1 MRLAALLVSS
11 ALPVAAAFAQGLTG
25 ASVAGTV
32 VNADGAPV
40 PGASVTLLNSSTGI
54 RLSLTARSQG
64 EFLFD
69 NVPVGGP
76 YRLEARSIGLL
87 PASIGGITLHLGD
100 RFTRQLVLGGQRAK
114 QLEDVL
120 VKTSTLR
127 DPGAGG
133 PAYNISG
140 DAIRKL
146 PLLNRD
152 FTGLFA
158 MAPQATATTAS
169 GLSISGQHVRFNA
182 IQVDGSSGN
191 DFFGL
196 QVTPGAGTGAKIISL
211 EALEEIRV
219 LVAPFDVRQGGFSG
233 GLINAVT
240 RSGTNQF
247 HSSVFSSFARAGLV
261 GRDTANAPVGDFDV
275 AQYGITGGGP
285 LIRDRLHFFVVADL
299 QSSRKTFVGPAAD
312 DPTTG
317 ITSSAARRA
326 QQIFRDVYGFDAGG
340 PEIPSLSAP
349 NSNVYAKLS
358 WQASQNHLID
368 FSQTWVDARNDVL
381 QRNTTDR
388 DQWQLSNSGTRTLSN
403 VLITRARAGS
413 SMGSF
418 TNELI
423 ASITTAKFRIRSTN
437 HTPVFLVRGDVLAG
451 AFIAGGSARGAQDVD
466 TDQRALELSDNLS
479 WARGA
484 HQITLGTQNQ
494 LLHFHDNFF
503 LNHWGAWSFASLDSL
518 ERRLP
523 FRYEIALPIK
533 SGPLADYPA
542 TLLAGYIQDR
552 WTATSR
558 LTLTAGLRVDVPF
571 LRAPKRNAAL
581 ASIAALGGIDT
592 GEFPNGNAVLSPRLG
607 FALALGTNHD
617 SMLRGGIGAFAGK
630 PLFAWVNGA
639 YVNTGQ
645 EQTNLVCMS
654 PQQGV
659 PTPTTDID
667 HLPSSCIG
675 NQPTAPLPNINY
687 VSPDFRFQQAIKYV
701 LGFDHSFGGGLTAS
715 LDAIHTRTRNTL
727 YISDV
732 NLVEHGLNAEGRM
745 MYGESSTSRISVSRL
760 DSTTVAQ
767 VWRFENRSADRS
779 TAMTAAIQKRWTSGA
794 ELSLGYNWSRSD
806 DVMSLSGLNTSAL
819 SQSNPIDGTLA
830 NRVLRRS
837 ARDIPHNFV
846 ATAIVPVPYGL
857 TTSLFLRARSGTP
870 YAYTIGTGTGP
881 DGDANADGING
892 NDLAYIPND
901 STDITLS
908 NPKAFSTLNAFIE
921 SEPCLAKQ
929 RGRIMTRNSCRNP
942 SVTVLDGRIAK
953 SFALGSRGFELS
965 ADLFNL
971 PNMLN
976 RHWGLVRESSNTESK
991 RGLLAVSGWDP
1002 IDHRPRYTV
1011 PTISGQPVM
1020 PSLNTVVVD
1029 ASRWRV
1035 QLGGR
1040 ISF

>member
-1 MRLAALLVSS
+1 MRLVALFVSA
-11 ALPVAAAFAQGLTG
+11 ALPVGTAFAQGLTG

-32 VNADGAPV
+32 VNADGAPI
-40 PGASVTLLNSSTGI
+40 PGASVTLLNSSTGT
-54 RLSLTARSQG
+54 RLSLSARSQG

-76 YRLEARSIGLL
+76 YRLEGRSIGLA

-100 RFTRQLVLGGQRAK
+100 RLNRQLVLGGQRAK

-120 VKTSTLR
+120 VKEAVMR

-152 FTGLFA
+152 FVGLLA
-158 MAPQATATTAS
+158 MAPQAIGAS
-169 GLSISGQHVRFNA
+169 SLSISGQHVRFNA
-182 IQVDGSSGN
+182 IQVDGASSN

-196 QVTPGAGTGAKIISL
+196 QVTPGASTGAKVISL

-247 HSSVFSSFARAGLV
+247 RGSVFSSFARADLV
-261 GRDTANAPVGDFDV
+261 GVDTSGAHAGDFDV
-275 AQYGITGGGP
+275 AQYGVSAGGP
-285 LIRDRLHFFVVADL
+285 LLRDRLHFFFVADL
-299 QSSRKTFVGPAAD
+299 QSSHKTFIGPVVG

-317 ITSSAARRA
+317 ISTDAARRA
-326 QQIFRDVYGFDAGG
+326 EQIFQQVYGFESGG
-340 PEIPSLSAP
+340 AEIPSLSTP
-349 NSNVYAKLS
+349 NGNVFAKVS
-358 WQASQNHLID
+358 WQPSQNHLID
-368 FSQTWVDARNDVL
+368 LSQTWVDARNDIL
-381 QRNTTDR
+381 QRSTTDR
-388 DQWQLSNSGTRTLSN
+388 DGWQLSNSGSVNRSKIW
-403 VLITRARAGS
+403 ITRARASS
-413 SMGSF
+413 SMGRF

-423 ASITTAKFRIRSTN
+423 ASLTTAQFSMRSTN
-437 HTPVFLVRGDVLAG
+437 RLPVFLVRGDMLETTL
-451 AFIAGGSARGAQDVD
+451 IAGGGVRGAQDVD

-479 WARGA
+479 WLRGA
-484 HQITLGTQNQ
+484 HQITVGTQNQ

-503 LNHWGAWSFASLDSL
+503 LNHWGAWSFASLDAL
-518 ERRLP
+518 ARREP
-523 FRYEIALPIK
+523 FRYEVALPLNG
-533 SGPLADYPA
+533 GPVADYPA
-542 TLLAGYIQDR
+542 TVLAGYAQDR
-552 WTATSR
+552 WSVTPR

-571 LRAPKRNAAL
+571 FRAPKSNPAL
-581 ASIAALGGIDT
+581 ASNAALGGIHTD
-592 GEFPNGNAVLSPRLG
+592 EFPNGNAVTSPRLG
-607 FALALGTNHD
+607 FALTLGTNHD
-617 SMLRGGIGAFAGK
+617 SMLRGGVGAFAGK
-630 PLFAWVNGA
+630 PLFAWLTGA

-645 EQTNLVCMS
+645 EQTNLICVNS
-654 PQQGV
+654 TQQGV
-659 PTPTTDID
+659 PAPTTDID

-675 NQPTAPLPNINY
+675 SQPAPPLPTINY

-701 LGFDHSFGGGLTAS
+701 LGFDHAFGNGLTAS

-732 NLVEHGLNAEGRM
+732 NLVERGLNAEGRM
-745 MYGESSTSRISVSRL
+745 MYGASTTSTIHVSRR

-767 VWRFENRSADRS
+767 VFRFENRSADRS
-779 TAMTAAIQKRWTSGA
+779 TAITAALQKQWTSGA
-794 ELSLGYNWSRSD
+794 EVDLGYNWSRSE
-806 DVMSLSGLNTSAL
+806 DVMSLSGIITNAISM
-819 SQSNPIDGTLA
+819 SNPIDGTMA

-846 ATAIVPVPYGL
+846 ATAIVPVPYGI

-870 YAYTIGTGTGP
+870 YAYTIGTGSPG
-881 DGDANADGING
+881 DGDANADGINN
-892 NDLAYIPND
+892 NDLAYIPKD

-908 NPKAFSTLNAFIE
+908 NPNAFSTLNAFIE

-942 SVTVLDGRIAK
+942 YVTVLDGRIAK
-953 SFALGSRGFELS
+953 SFSFGSRGFELS

-976 RHWGLVRESSNTESK
+976 KHWGIIRESSNAESK
-991 RGLLAVSGWDP
+991 RGLLGVSGWDP
-1002 IDHRPRYTV
+1002 IAHRPRYTV
-1011 PTISGQPVM
+1011 PPIM
-1020 PSLNTVVVD
+1020 PALNTVVVD
-1029 ASRWRV
+1029 ASRWRM

-1040 ISF
+1040 LSF